1 MYGKSQRNVKKLH
14 TLCEILMCEPQKV
27 IIFSHI
33 ELKKRRFWSVLGLRT
48 MVLAKTLS
56 LGRKGT

>member
-1 MYGKSQRNVKKLH
+1 MYGKPQRNVKKLH
-14 TLCEILMCEPQKV
+14 TLCENLMREPQKV
-27 IIFSHI
+27 IIFSHL